1 MDCRPKG
8 LYMHVGEFVDRGHGA
23 LADGDDRGIAQAP
36 GRLRAVHH
44 VYHLGHQRRLPAAL
58 QPPPVHHRTPKQKPQ
73 NRTGGFDEQEGDEV
87 GLELGDGGAHGSG
100 GDGEVEDELLGAGEA
115 APRAGVALAELEP
128 GLGEDLR
135 AARDAGGGEE
145 RGEKEGGED
154 GAGRRHDGGGCRR
167 RARSGRDRG
176 VSGQLLWLWNRANLY
191 GLDSNRE
198 AGGWETVR
206 LLRLAAIDS
215 QMEDVDRWA

>member
-1 MDCRPKG
+1 MVMTGGSR
-8 LYMHVGEFVDRGHGA
+8 
-23 LADGDDRGIAQAP
+23 
-36 GRLRAVHH
+36 RLRDGSVPFTTSTTLVTSDAS
-44 VYHLGHQRRLPAAL
+44 
-58 QPPPVHHRTPKQKPQ
+58 PPLCNHHRTPKQKPQ

-154 GAGRRHDGGGCRR
+154 GAGRRHDGGG
-167 RARSGRDRG
+167 RG
-176 VSGQLLWLWNRANLY
+176 VEGIA
-191 GLDSNRE
+191 E
-198 AGGWETVR
+198 
-206 LLRLAAIDS
+206 
-215 QMEDVDRWA
+215 

>member
-176 VSGQLLWLWNRANLY
+176 VSGQTALALEPRELVWLGFEPGGGRVGNRPFVAV
-191 GLDSNRE
+191 GGNRLPN
-198 AGGWETVR
+198 GR
-206 LLRLAAIDS
+206 R
-215 QMEDVDRWA
+215 